1 MTVWAIRYS
10 TSGIGF
16 NCHYSHGFVEGSGV
30 FSTKELAEKA
40 MRYIFDSH
48 VAYLQKQYKAQ
59 EQAIK
64 SGSLWP
70 ISEHFNMPNIE
81 IREDSLVLE
90 DGRKYYT
97 LRVVPIEIDGY
108 LRYMEDKEDDKE
120 R

>member
-10 TSGIGF
+10 ISGMGLED
-16 NCHYSHGFVEGSGV
+16 YRSQGFVEGSGV

-48 VAYLQKQYKAQ
+48 VAYLQKRYETQ

-64 SGSLWP
+64 SCSLWP
-70 ISEHFNMPNIE
+70 VSEHFNMPNIE
-81 IREDSLVLE
+81 IREDALILE
-90 DGRKYYT
+90 DGRRYYT

-108 LRYMEDKEDDKE
+108 LRYMEDKEDGKE

>member
-1 MTVWAIRYS
+1 MTVWVIRYS
-10 TSGIGF
+10 TSGMGF
-16 NCHYSHGFVEGSGV
+16 DDYRDRPQGFVEGSGV

-48 VAYLQKQYKAQ
+48 VAYLQKQYELQ

-70 ISEHFNMPNIE
+70 VSEYFNMPNIE
-81 IREDSLVLE
+81 IREDYLLLE
-90 DGRKYYT
+90 DGRKYYK

-108 LRYMEDKEDDKE
+108 LRYMEDKEDG
-120 R
+120 